1 MQLMT
6 MPLISSS
13 IQDNIYLGL
22 NRKFKTTIKEI
33 NKILILSKLSVQ
45 DVNFQGKIMQ
55 FMTIS
60 CLLTLSFLDKT
71 PVLVWY

>member
-1 MQLMT
+1 MLLMT

-13 IQDNIYLGL
+13 TQDNIYLGL
-22 NRKFKTTIKEI
+22 NRNFKITIKEN

-45 DVNFQGKIMQ
+45 DVNFQGKTMQ

-60 CLLTLSFLDKT
+60 C
-71 PVLVWY
+71 